1 MSIRKL
7 LSLLALL
14 LPLILH
20 ADTLLDDFQVN
31 TEPPGH
37 PPQDS
42 PYSVADWGTQTIYT
56 TFLSLHDGV
65 NWDVALARH
74 NYDLQPL
81 GQTTYL
87 NVREGQYGC
96 VRPRLALSSQGVG
109 AAWIEARGPN
119 RLYFRSLDAQGN
131 PLGPP
136 VQVEDNFADVARD
149 SLSIAALT
157 NGYLLVWYDARDSS
171 KIWAQIVDFAGSLV
185 GGNFAIQPDSVGSI
199 LGLEAQNHPD
209 GRVLVS
215 WVTDSRYSRGRWLD
229 AEGNFMGEVFEM
241 AEAWIND
248 VIVGSLARFEVDG
261 SGILYQYS
269 GLAVS
274 LPGGPFDWGKYVYK
288 THLDAMGLQ
297 QSGRIPSGYWSSYW
311 EDGPSWGNDNET
323 FCDLIFLPNGNLIDI
338 VKYHYQGHVMGGG
351 NWNYQYNILFSSLPD
366 TAIMPW
372 GLVQNYELCQLN
384 SEDFLYTF
392 NMTYSGLRKYQISTL
407 DSSAQ
412 ITWIGELGFGAPQ
425 GFSDL
430 CVQEDGEF
438 RILYN
443 SYIGNQPIVY
453 TRYYDASGLA
463 LCADTVV
470 SLATNF
476 DPVMSAGGN
485 IVSSSDDQTIIVWN
499 FVNEIL
505 GTTFSSESWSQ
516 NVVDFENSPTINL
529 VSIPRFD
536 VNTSG
541 HLLLVWDCFFWWGG
555 ELPASQIF
563 CQSFENYFS
572 YFLQSVAVS
581 PICWPV
587 WDTIYSDVA
596 LSDDGKFLICWQQ
609 WAYPLDQLMARS
621 GENYDVLSST
631 STIVSPTD
639 SKPSLEKSSTGY
651 WLTWIYSAETYL
663 AQFDA
668 DGNFSGTSDT
678 ISSTGAESLGDPDL
692 AVASSSGNFAIVWQ
706 DARNDS
712 GDLYCRQF
720 NPDGSFFGREYRV
733 NSDPVGT
740 LQKEPAIALGPNDQ
754 LYFTWTDF
762 RNPGQQGDIYCK
774 VIEWQD
780 ALSVPEESPPAPAKF
795 ALKGIFPN
803 PFNST
808 AVISFE
814 LPAASRVKLEVFDV
828 NGRFVGAHG
837 CAPTPGRG
845 STPALQ
851 WYAAGAHQITFDGSS
866 LPSGVY
872 VYRLTA
878 GELSAVG
885 KMVLLK

>member
-14 LPLILH
+14 LPFSLQ

-74 NYDLQPL
+74 DYDLQPL
-81 GQTTYL
+81 GQTTYQ
-87 NVREGQYGC
+87 NVREGTYDC
-96 VRPRLALSSQGVG
+96 LRPRLALSSQGVG
-109 AAWIEARGPN
+109 AAWIEARSPN
-119 RLYFRSLDAQGN
+119 RIYFRSLDEQGN

-157 NGYLLVWYDARDSS
+157 NGYLLVWYDERDSS

-185 GGNFAIQPDSVGSI
+185 GANFPIQPDSVGSI

-241 AEAWIND
+241 GAVEIND
-248 VIVGSLARFEVDG
+248 VLIKSLVRFNSDG
-261 SGILYQYS
+261 EGILFQYS
-269 GLAVS
+269 NLAISYGADCEKYIYETYLNSMGYPNCERFIAGVWEYNYSEGYSYYYIEYFPDLLFLPGNDLAKVNKYHGFSDPMGGWGESYDMNHLHCTIADTSVIPWDLVS
-274 LPGGPFDWGKYVYK
+274 LFD
-288 THLDAMGLQ
+288 
-297 QSGRIPSGYWSSYW
+297 
-311 EDGPSWGNDNET
+311 
-323 FCDLIFLPNGNLIDI
+323 
-338 VKYHYQGHVMGGG
+338 
-351 NWNYQYNILFSSLPD
+351 
-366 TAIMPW
+366 
-372 GLVQNYELCQLN
+372 LCQL
-384 SEDFLYTF
+384 SEASFLYAF
-392 NMTYSGLRKYQISTL
+392 GLDFIGLRNYEFADL
-407 DSSAQ
+407 DSSQ
-412 ITWIGELGFGAPQ
+412 ITWISEPGFGTPQ
-425 GFSDL
+425 AFSD
-430 CVQEDGEF
+430 VAVHQDGSF
-438 RILYN
+438 RIIFNNHLG
-443 SYIGNQPIVY
+443 SQPLVY
-453 TRYYDASGLA
+453 TRYYDPAGVSST
-463 LCADTVV
+463 ADTVASMAV
-470 SLATNF
+470 NLDPIMSTGGKIVTTAT
-476 DPVMSAGGN
+476 DEA
-485 IVSSSDDQTIIVWN
+485 ILIWN
-499 FVNEIL
+499 FVGDVL
-505 GTTFSSESWSQ
+505 GTIYSRDIWSQ
-516 NVVDFENSPTINL
+516 SVTIFPNYYTINSL
-529 VSIPRFD
+529 STPMLD
-536 VNTSG
+536 VNSSD
-541 HLLLVWDCFFWWGG
+541 HLMLAWDYFDWDYD
-555 ELPASQIF
+555 LPISRIL
-563 CQSFENYFS
+563 CQTFENYFWFS
-572 YFLQSVAVS
+572 LPSAYVS
-581 PICWPV
+581 PAYWP
-587 WDTIYSDVA
+587 WIGSIYCD
-596 LSDDGKFLICWQQ
+596 LGLRDDGRFLICW
-609 WAYPLDQLMARS
+609 WEVNYGLCGILARS
-621 GENYDVLSST
+621 GQAYNLL
-631 STIVSPTD
+631 SPTTTALSYSN
-639 SKPSLEKSSTGY
+639 SKPVLEKSPSGY

-678 ISSTGAESLGDPDL
+678 ISSAGADALGAPDL
-692 AVASSSGNFAIVWQ
+692 AVSGSSGNFAIVWQ

-762 RNPGQQGDIYCK
+762 RNLGQQGDIYCK

-803 PFNST
+803 PFNFT

-814 LPAASRVKLEVFDV
+814 LPVESRVQLEVFDV
-828 NGRFVGAHG
+828 NGRLVGAPWSG
-837 CAPTPGRG
+837 SGATPTMEMWY
-845 STPALQ
+845 PA
-851 WYAAGAHQITFDGSS
+851 GTHQMTFDGSD

-872 VYRLTA
+872 LVRLIA
-878 GELSAVG
+878 GDYQAVQ
-885 KMVLLK
+885 KLVLIK